1 MPIEILT
8 MLGGGIS
15 GFIFRMMANS
25 SADMYKL
32 LEIQLKDKEQVEK
45 SISSARKFANAFVNF
60 TRRFIV
66 IAVFAMLGF
75 LVVAGVFVPTNIL
88 IDVLP
93 TSILGIIKF
102 GGGVDVITVE
112 GLVAYPWL
120 PAMATS
126 IIGFYFG
133 QGAVKRV

>member
-1 MPIEILT
+1 
-8 MLGGGIS
+8 MLGGGVS
-15 GFIFRMMANS
+15 GFIFKMMANS

-32 LEIQLKDKEQVEK
+32 LELQLKDKEKVEK
-45 SISSARKFANAFVNF
+45 SISNARKFTNAFVNI

-88 IDVLP
+88 IEVLP

-120 PAMATS
+120 PAMATT

-133 QGAVKRV
+133 QGAVKRA

>member
-15 GFIFRMMANS
+15 GFIFKMLANS
-25 SADMYKL
+25 NAGMFKL
-32 LEIQLKDKEQVEK
+32 AEAKLKDKEQAEK
-45 SISSARKFANAFVNF
+45 SISNARKFTNAFVNF

-66 IAVFAMLGF
+66 IAVFAMLSF
-75 LVVAGVFVPTNIL
+75 VVVVGVVVPTNIL
-88 IDVLP
+88 IDVPP

-102 GGGVDVITVE
+102 GGGVDVITVN

-120 PAMATS
+120 PAMATT

-133 QGAVKRV
+133 QGAVKSI

>member
-1 MPIEILT
+1 
-8 MLGGGIS
+8 MLGGGVS
-15 GFIFRMMANS
+15 GFIFKMMANS

-32 LEIQLKDKEQVEK
+32 LALRLKDKEQVEE
-45 SISSARKFANAFVNF
+45 SISSARKFTNAFVNF

-75 LVVAGVFVPTNIL
+75 VVVAGVFVPTNIL
-88 IDVLP
+88 IEVLP
-93 TSILGIIKF
+93 TSILGFIKF

-120 PAMATS
+120 PAMATT

-133 QGAVKRV
+133 QGSAKRT